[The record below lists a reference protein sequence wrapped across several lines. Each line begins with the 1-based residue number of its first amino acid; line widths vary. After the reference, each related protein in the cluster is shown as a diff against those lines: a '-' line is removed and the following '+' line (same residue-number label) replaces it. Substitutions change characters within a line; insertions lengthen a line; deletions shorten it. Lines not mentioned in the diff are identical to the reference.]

1 MNPFLFAF
9 CFKGPRSILNSHAL
23 VSSIATEMNEEI
35 VLQFISTV
43 DFRKQFSDLI
53 EMHTNMNIV
62 LVQSLSISCLA
73 YFSWTSYKYFNEQK
87 MNKFNSILLYKENRK
102 KIRLFISVVA
112 FFFLRNV
119 ENAI

>member
-9 CFKGPRSILNSHAL
+9 CFKGPRTILNSHAL

-35 VLQFISTV
+35 VLQFISTAN
-43 DFRKQFSDLI
+43 FRQQFSDLLS
-53 EMHTNMNIV
+53 MHTNLNL
-62 LVQSLSISCLA
+62 LVAESVTMTSLA
-73 YFSWTSYKYFNEQK
+73 YLSWSSYTYFSEQK
-87 MNKFNSILLYKENRK
+87 MEKFNTIKLFKENRK

-119 ENAI
+119 ENAV